1 MSEVLGAVCFVSS
14 LLLGA
19 LWASHIDLKEKRLE
33 AEKQEEIDLYARYVL
48 WAQNEYMIEQNQRM
62 AEVRKRDNQSFT
74 VKGVG

>member
-1 MSEVLGAVCFVSS
+1 MGEVLGAVCFVSS
-14 LLLGA
+14 LLLSA

-33 AEKQEEIDLYARYVL
+33 AEKEAEIDLYARYVL

-62 AEVRKRDNQSFT
+62 AEVRKCDNQSFT

>member
-1 MSEVLGAVCFVSS
+1 MGEVLGAVCFVSS
-14 LLLGA
+14 LLLSV

-33 AEKQEEIDLYARYVL
+33 AKKQAEIDLYARYVL

-62 AEVRKRDNQSFT
+62 AEVRKHDKQSFT

>member
-1 MSEVLGAVCFVSS
+1 MDEVLGAVCFVSS

-33 AEKQEEIDLYARYVL
+33 AEKEAEIDLYARYVL
-48 WAQNEYMIEQNQRM
+48 WAQNQHMIEQNQRM
-62 AEVRKRDNQSFT
+62 AEARKHDNQSFT

>member
-1 MSEVLGAVCFVSS
+1 MSEVLGVVCFVSS

-19 LWASHIDLKEKRLE
+19 LWASHVDLKEKRLE
-33 AEKQEEIDLYARYVL
+33 AKKEAEIDLYARYVV

-62 AEVRKRDNQSFT
+62 AEVRKHDNQSFT

>member
-1 MSEVLGAVCFVSS
+1 MNEVIGAVCFVSS

-19 LWASHIDLKEKRLE
+19 LWASHVDLKEKRLE
-33 AEKQEEIDLYARYVL
+33 AEKEAEIDLYARYVV

-62 AEVRKRDNQSFT
+62 AEVRKHDTQSFT

>member
-1 MSEVLGAVCFVSS
+1 MSEILGAVCFVSS

-19 LWASHIDLKEKRLE
+19 LWTSHVDLKKRRLE
-33 AEKQEEIDLYARYVL
+33 AEKQAEIDLYARYVI

-62 AEVRKRDNQSFT
+62 AEVRKHDTQSFT

>member
-1 MSEVLGAVCFVSS
+1 MGEVLGAVCFVSS
-14 LLLGA
+14 LLLSA
-19 LWASHIDLKEKRLE
+19 LWASHVDLKEKRLE
-33 AEKQEEIDLYARYVL
+33 AEKQAEIDLYAKYVI

>member
-14 LLLGA
+14 LLLSA
-19 LWASHIDLKEKRLE
+19 LWASHVDLKEKRLE
-33 AEKQEEIDLYARYVL
+33 AEKQAEIDLYARYVV

>member
-1 MSEVLGAVCFVSS
+1 MGEVIGAICFVSS

-19 LWASHIDLKEKRLE
+19 LWASYIDLKEKRLE
-33 AEKQEEIDLYARYVL
+33 AEKEAEIDLYARYVL

-62 AEVRKRDNQSFT
+62 AEVRKHDTQSFT